1 MSAAA
6 RAALS
11 NLRRREAE
19 NVQKLE
25 ATMEKIDKESPTL
38 VSTLTEGQTE
48 KILTEKL
55 TSAEEKFVAP
65 EESPKPKK
73 SVTISVPKKS
83 KRFEYG
89 NYNRYYG
96 YRNPGTLLFPGSI
109 EDPRLYHFKP
119 EWFFG
124 KDVLVSFD

>member
-48 KILTEKL
+48 KI
-55 TSAEEKFVAP
+55 
-65 EESPKPKK
+65 
-73 SVTISVPKKS
+73 
-83 KRFEYG
+83 
-89 NYNRYYG
+89 
-96 YRNPGTLLFPGSI
+96 
-109 EDPRLYHFKP
+109 
-119 EWFFG
+119 
-124 KDVLVSFD
+124 